1 MVGEVI
7 EGIVVAGL
15 GEGAYFMSM
24 EHYKNEIKKKLGFD
38 AFPGTLNIKTAQIDL
53 FKKLTPIIISGFKK
67 DDKTFGGVSCYKAKI
82 DDVDG
87 AIIIP
92 HINKH
97 KEDII
102 EFISSIHVKSKLNI
116 KDGDKIKIELK

>member
-24 EHYKNEIKKKLGFD
+24 EHYKKEIKKKLGFD

-82 DDVDG
+82 NGINGSV
-87 AIIIP
+87 IITFF
-92 HINKH
+92 NS
-97 KEDII
+97 II
-102 EFISSIHVKSKLNI
+102 FSRK
-116 KDGDKIKIELK
+116 